1 MKHYDLVEWKL
12 FKEDLLQDGIRKEM
26 EKHLISC
33 NECMETF
40 LSLIGEKEL
49 KKAEAVVPEDFT
61 LKVMKNIKKIRP
73 MEKKERKDKKLYN
86 DFFIYYVAVA
96 SVAILLTASGFF
108 GRIVDSIP
116 QMNTSISME
125 ESRLKTNSIYDF
137 TKRVTEETNKF
148 VRNFNIN
155 RIKED

>member
-1 MKHYDLVEWKL
+1 M
-12 FKEDLLQDGIRKEM
+12 G
-26 EKHLISC
+26 
-33 NECMETF
+33 
-40 LSLIGEKEL
+40 
-49 KKAEAVVPEDFT
+49 
-61 LKVMKNIKKIRP
+61 
-73 MEKKERKDKKLYN
+73 KERKDKKLYN

-96 SVAILLTASGFF
+96 SVAVLLTASGFF